1 MSSSMSQSI
10 SSSYLESPTSAAP
23 IGGYSRSN
31 FSALDENHASESD
44 SDAESFAEEF
54 SYVPT
59 LESLASPAILGASGA
74 SSKSSKTSRSR
85 SRHGSMETAA
95 SSRLSCVSTTSST
108 VSMGVNDS
116 GYFGSSSH
124 SININDPSASSLS
137 VGTLHGSTS
146 SSINGRSVGSSRTPK
161 IKKKRPEWRRRT
173 DTIQETQP
181 TDLINAPPH
190 TFVESSP
197 NGTPFIVNI

>member
-1 MSSSMSQSI
+1 
-10 SSSYLESPTSAAP
+10 
-23 IGGYSRSN
+23 
-31 FSALDENHASESD
+31 
-44 SDAESFAEEF
+44 
-54 SYVPT
+54 
-59 LESLASPAILGASGA
+59 
-74 SSKSSKTSRSR
+74 
-85 SRHGSMETAA
+85 METSA

-116 GYFGSSSH
+116 GYYGSSSH
-124 SININDPSASSLS
+124 GFDPSASSIS

-146 SSINGRSVGSSRTPK
+146 SSISGRSRGTPK
-161 IKKKRPEWRRRT
+161 TKRKRPEWRRRT

-181 TDLINAPPH
+181 TDLLNAPPH